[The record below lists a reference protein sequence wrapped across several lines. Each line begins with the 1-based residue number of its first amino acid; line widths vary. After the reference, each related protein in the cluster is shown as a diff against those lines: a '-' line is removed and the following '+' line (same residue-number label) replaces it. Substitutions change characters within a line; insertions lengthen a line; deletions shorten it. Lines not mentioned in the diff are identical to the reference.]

1 MQRATD
7 WLSDPRTRIVAGWL
21 VAIALAVTAA
31 LIVRGSTP
39 TGSFG
44 ATDSQTYLS
53 VAQNLTEGRGLTSSF
68 TNEYDGVVPVDAV
81 ARSGRQALLL
91 WPPLYPAA
99 LAAGTLVGSDPDH
112 TTAPLGALG
121 AAATALMA
129 MRLVQRLTGSVVLSA
144 AIVVLYLANIWSVL
158 LFATVSSEVL
168 YVPLLLAATLAL
180 VRALDAPTVWR
191 LAAYAALAAAT
202 ALTRYTGA
210 SLVLAGAVALA
221 IWLPLPAR
229 RRWIAVGA
237 TTAAAT
243 IPLAVWTL
251 WSRAGTS
258 GRNRSIGW
266 YDKGDDVRAFLA
278 LPTEWVLPPEDL
290 GGSRGWVL
298 GALLLVAAV
307 VATVGWV
314 TTARRAATDPAPS
327 GFVDAE
333 VRAVRAAGPVLAVV
347 VAHAAF
353 VIGSGFVLDVTLPL
367 DQRMMMPVVAL
378 LAGLVVGGIAWP
390 LRRDVSRPS
399 RWIAATVLVA
409 LLAAGTTQLWEVSD
423 RYIIGRDLPGV
434 TGPRAPDDTLAAF
447 EVIPDDALVFANAP
461 TAMYAVTR
469 RGSITLPHQS
479 FPMSAAE
486 NPDYAAELADLG
498 QLARER
504 EVWFVWYIP
513 TSAITDYMAPEADML
528 AALPLELVASAPE
541 VRIYR
546 SVPDAAAP

>member
-121 AAATALMA
+121 AAATALLA

-191 LAAYAALAAAT
+191 LTAYAALAAAT

-290 GGSRGWVL
+290 SGARGWVL
-298 GALLLVAAV
+298 GALLVVAAV
-307 VATVGWV
+307 VAAVGWV
-314 TTARRAATDPAPS
+314 TTARRAAIDPAAS

-333 VRAVRAAGPVLAVV
+333 ARAVRAAGPVLA
-347 VAHAAF
+347 
-353 VIGSGFVLDVTLPL
+353 
-367 DQRMMMPVVAL
+367 
-378 LAGLVVGGIAWP
+378 
-390 LRRDVSRPS
+390 
-399 RWIAATVLVA
+399 
-409 LLAAGTTQLWEVSD
+409 E
-423 RYIIGRDLPGV
+423 
-434 TGPRAPDDTLAAF
+434 
-447 EVIPDDALVFANAP
+447 ANA
-461 TAMYAVTR
+461 R
-469 RGSITLPHQS
+469 
-479 FPMSAAE
+479 
-486 NPDYAAELADLG
+486 D
-498 QLARER
+498 
-504 EVWFVWYIP
+504 
-513 TSAITDYMAPEADML
+513 
-528 AALPLELVASAPE
+528 
-541 VRIYR
+541 
-546 SVPDAAAP
+546 